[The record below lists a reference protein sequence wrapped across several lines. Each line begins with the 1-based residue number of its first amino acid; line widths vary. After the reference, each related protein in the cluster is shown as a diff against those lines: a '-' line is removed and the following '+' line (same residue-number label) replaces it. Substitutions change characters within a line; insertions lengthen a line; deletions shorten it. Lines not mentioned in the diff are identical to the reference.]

1 MSAPGPADTRTTG
14 RVFAPGTFTFVA
26 GIEDTCVYPPQHFAM
41 APLDEHE
48 LTGHDDVWRDDLD
61 LVASLGATALRYGVD
76 WPRVHVAPGVFD
88 WAVLDERLPYAASI
102 GITVIADLVHYGTP
116 SWLAESFADPGYP
129 AAIASFAGAF
139 AARYAGVVDH
149 VTPLNE
155 PITTASFA
163 GLRGVWPP
171 ALTGWEGWTR
181 VVLGIAAGFQQAVTA
196 VRSANPDAVV
206 VHVEASSLYTAD
218 RDDAFDRD
226 HGVDRDGDRGAVRD
240 RARGPVRDGDVDGA
254 SLAAEAA
261 LLEDL
266 GWVPTDLVLGRVV
279 ESHPSH
285 AWLVAHGADPAA
297 LADLVDGAV
306 TIDLLGVNYYPDLS
320 PRRLVNGAAGTV
332 QHAYDRWS
340 EGLVESV
347 TRFGTRYG
355 VPMVVTETSIE
366 GSDAVRSAW
375 VRDSVAA
382 VHALV
387 DAGVDVRGWT
397 WWPVFDFVDWS
408 YASGGRNVEEF
419 AVSEDVVAERSGTG
433 SKTPYLRRM
442 GLVRLEEQADGTLA
456 RVVTSAAETYRGLAT
471 VPR

>member
-1 MSAPGPADTRTTG
+1 MSAPGPADVRAVG
-14 RVFAPGTFTFVA
+14 QVFAPGTFTFVA

-48 LTGHDDVWRDDLD
+48 LTGHDEQWRDDLD

-181 VVLGIAAGFQQAVTA
+181 VVLGIAAGFQQAVAA
-196 VRSANPDAVV
+196 VRSANPAAVV
-206 VHVEASSLYTAD
+206 VHVEASSLYTAGHEGAAGH
-218 RDDAFDRD
+218 DDTVRHDA
-226 HGVDRDGDRGAVRD
+226 GV
-240 RARGPVRDGDVDGA
+240 
-254 SLAAEAA
+254 LAAEAA

-285 AWLVAHGADPAA
+285 AWLVEHGADPAV

-320 PRRLVNGAAGTV
+320 PRRLVGGPAGTV

-347 TRFGTRYG
+347 TRFGARYR

-382 VHALV
+382 VRALV

>member
-1 MSAPGPADTRTTG
+1 VSAPRPGVQTAG

-48 LTGHDDVWRDDLD
+48 LTGHDDVWREDLD
-61 LVASLGATALRYGVD
+61 LVASLGASALRYGVD

-181 VVLGIAAGFQQAVTA
+181 VVLGIAAGFQQAVAA

-218 RDDAFDRD
+218 DDDAVA
-226 HGVDRDGDRGAVRD
+226 VDRDDGVDLD
-240 RARGPVRDGDVDGA
+240 RAPVRDVDGA
-254 SLAAEAA
+254 ALAAEAA

-320 PRRLVNGAAGTV
+320 PRRLVSGATGTV

-340 EGLVESV
+340 AGLVESV
-347 TRFGTRYG
+347 TRFGARYEL
-355 VPMVVTETSIE
+355 PMVVTETSIE

-382 VHALV
+382 VRALV

-419 AVSEDVVAERSGTG
+419 AVSDDVVAERSGTG

-456 RVVTSAAETYRGLAT
+456 RVVTSAAETYRGLAA

>member
-1 MSAPGPADTRTTG
+1 MSAPGPAGTRTTG

-181 VVLGIAAGFQQAVTA
+181 VVLGIAAGFQQAVAA
-196 VRSANPDAVV
+196 VRSANPDVVV
-206 VHVEASSLYTAD
+206 VHVEASSLFTAGG
-218 RDDAFDRD
+218 DDTA
-226 HGVDRDGDRGAVRD
+226 
-240 RARGPVRDGDVDGA
+240 
-254 SLAAEAA
+254 LAAEAA

-279 ESHPSH
+279 ETHPSH
-285 AWLVAHGADPAA
+285 AWLVARGADPAA

-320 PRRLVNGAAGTV
+320 PRRLVNGAAATV

-347 TRFGTRYG
+347 TRFGARYG

-382 VHALV
+382 VRALV

-419 AVSEDVVAERSGTG
+419 AVSDDVVAERSGTG

>member
-1 MSAPGPADTRTTG
+1 MSAPRAAGVQTDG

-48 LTGHDDVWRDDLD
+48 LTGHDDVWREDLD
-61 LVASLGATALRYGVD
+61 IVASLGARGLRYGVD

-171 ALTGWEGWTR
+171 ALTGWGGWTR
-181 VVLGIAAGFQQAVTA
+181 VVLGIAAGFQQAVAA
-196 VRSANPDAVV
+196 VRSANPDVVV
-206 VHVEASSLYTAD
+206 VHVEASSLFTA
-218 RDDAFDRD
+218 
-226 HGVDRDGDRGAVRD
+226 GDGDAVVQ
-240 RARGPVRDGDVDGA
+240 ADVVAHDGA
-254 SLAAEAA
+254 ALAAEAA

-266 GWVPTDLVLGRVV
+266 GWVPTDLVLGRVD
-279 ESHPSH
+279 ESHPFH
-285 AWLVAHGADPAA
+285 AWLVGHGADPAA

-320 PRRLVNGAAGTV
+320 PRRLVSGATGTV

-347 TRFGTRYG
+347 TRFGARYG

-375 VRDSVAA
+375 VRDSMAA
-382 VHALV
+382 VRALV

-419 AVSEDVVAERSGTG
+419 AVSDDVVAERSGTG

-442 GLVRLEEQADGTLA
+442 GLVRLEEQPDGTLA
-456 RVVTSAAETYRGLAT
+456 RVATSAAEEYRGLAT